1 MTKKKKLNMQA
12 NFLICEPDTEILV
25 LFEMSKNLM
34 KH

>member
-12 NFLICEPDTEILV
+12 NFLIYEPDTEILV
-25 LFEMSKNLM
+25 LFEMNTNLM